1 MLKQSQSQK
10 LLQKT
15 LPQIIQKQ
23 SLLAVPILSI
33 EQMVRQEIEQ
43 NPFLEEIDDLA
54 DEREEEVKESTE
66 DQEKEAEEIDKKEE
80 EFDMDDFANSEID
93 GYKTEDYES
102 SHQTMNYENIWKSGM
117 SMTDSLRSQLHLSGL
132 SEKDVFIGEAII
144 GNLDDEGY
152 IRETNEEILADIDK
166 QKEDTE
172 FDEEVFT
179 FREIESV
186 IAEIQTFDPP
196 GIASRS
202 LRECLMKQIDLLQ
215 NNADIKEVAKKVL
228 REYFEE
234 FRLKNYEKLMK
245 ELNVEIEVINKIFE
259 LISKLNPKPGYI
271 GDSIDS
277 HYIYPDLI
285 VRKENNEYKIEIND
299 RNVPV
304 LRLSKAY
311 RDLTDNLGR
320 KGDKSAKEFVKTNYE
335 RAKWF
340 LDAIKSRRQTMLKV
354 MSSILKRQKEFFDN
368 MGENLKPM
376 YEKDVAEDIRM
387 DISTVSR
394 TVRGKYVQTDF
405 GIYELKYFFSNYLK
419 TDEGEDVSTKE
430 IRTKIKEIIEAE
442 NPYKP
447 LNDDDL
453 TRELNKLGFKIARRT
468 VAKYREAMKIA
479 KARLRRKLR

>member
-1 MLKQSQSQK
+1 M
-10 LLQKT
+10 
-15 LPQIIQKQ
+15 
-23 SLLAVPILSI
+23 
-33 EQMVRQEIEQ
+33 EQ

-54 DEREEEVKESTE
+54 DEQEVEEKETTEEHEKETEEVE
-66 DQEKEAEEIDKKEE
+66 KKEE

-93 GYKTEDYES
+93 GYKTEDYETS
-102 SHQTMNYENIWKSGM
+102 QKSVNYENIWKSK
-117 SMTDSLRSQLHLSGL
+117 SSLTDSLMSQLHLSGL
-132 SEKDVFIGEAII
+132 SEKYVFIGEIII

-152 IRETNEEILADIDK
+152 LRETNDEVLADIEK
-166 QKEDTE
+166 HKVNTE
-172 FDEEVFT
+172 FEDENFEL
-179 FREIESV
+179 REIRSV
-186 IAEIQTFDPP
+186 VSEIQTFDPI
-196 GIASRS
+196 GIASRN
-202 LRECLMKQIDLLQ
+202 LRDCLLKQIDQL
-215 NNADIKEVAKKVL
+215 NNNEDIKSLAKKVL
-228 REYFEE
+228 IEYFEE

-245 ELNVEIEVINKIFE
+245 ELNVDIEVVNRIFE

-271 GDSIDS
+271 GDSTDS

-311 RDLTDNLGR
+311 RDLTDNIGR
-320 KGDKSAKEFVKTNYE
+320 KFDKSAKEFVKNNFE

-340 LDAIKSRRQTMLKV
+340 IDAIKSRRQTMLKV
-354 MSSILKRQKEFFDN
+354 MNSILKRQREFFDN

-376 YEKDVAEDIRM
+376 YEKDVAEDISM

-394 TVRGKYVQTDF
+394 TVRGKYVQTEF

-419 TDEGEDVSTKE
+419 TDEGDDVSTKE
-430 IRTKIKEIIEAE
+430 IKTKLKEIIENE

-447 LNDDDL
+447 FNDDDL

-468 VAKYREAMKIA
+468 VAKYREAMKIP
-479 KARLRRKLR
+479 KARLRRKLK

>member
-1 MLKQSQSQK
+1 MLKQTQSQK

-23 SLLAVPILSI
+23 SLLAIPILSI
-33 EQMVRQEIEQ
+33 EQMVRQEMEQ

-54 DEREEEVKESTE
+54 DEQEIEKDTVEELDK
-66 DQEKEAEEIDKKEE
+66 EKEEIEKKDE

-93 GYKTEDYES
+93 GYKTEDYETK
-102 SHQTMNYENIWKSGM
+102 QNTVNYENIWKSK
-117 SMTDSLRSQLHLSGL
+117 SSLTDSLISQLHLSGL
-132 SEKDVFIGEAII
+132 SEKYVFIGEIII

-152 IRETNEEILADIDK
+152 LRESNEEVLSDIDK
-166 QKEDTE
+166 QKIGTE
-172 FDEEVFT
+172 YENDIFYIN
-179 FREIESV
+179 EIESV
-186 IAEIQTFDPP
+186 ISEIQTFDPI
-196 GIASRS
+196 GIASRN
-202 LRECLMKQIDLLQ
+202 LRECLLKQIDQLV
-215 NNADIKEVAKKVL
+215 NNEDVKSLAKRVL
-228 REYFEE
+228 IEYFEE
-234 FRLKNYEKLMK
+234 FRLKNYEKMMK
-245 ELNVEIEVINKIFE
+245 DLNVEIEVINKIFE
-259 LISKLNPKPGYI
+259 LISRLNPKPGYI
-271 GDSIDS
+271 GDASDN

-320 KGDKSAKEFVKTNYE
+320 KGDKSAKEFVKTNFE

-340 LDAIKSRRQTMLKV
+340 IDAIKSRRQTMLKV
-354 MSSILKRQKEFFDN
+354 MNSILKRQREFFDN

-376 YEKDVAEDIRM
+376 YEKDVAEDISM

-419 TDEGEDVSTKE
+419 TEEGDDVSTKE
-430 IRTKIKEIIEAE
+430 IKSKVKDIIENE

-447 LNDDDL
+447 YNDDDL

-468 VAKYREAMKIA
+468 VAKYREAMKIP
-479 KARLRRKLR
+479 KARLRRKLK